1 MFFLSYYSSV
11 EFTRKKGSKDKKKR
25 ITIGGGALTGLKYGA
40 AIGAASSL
48 AKTGSHFAVN
58 PEFRYLIKQNPKI
71 AALGLGLGTGV
82 NAIGHGIIGAG
93 IGAGINAIRKRD
105 QNRNKNFNNINNII
119 EFGRAK
125 GYR

>member
-1 MFFLSYYSSV
+1 MFFLSDYSSV
-11 EFTRKKGSKDKKKR
+11 EFGRKIGSKDKKKR

-40 AIGAASSL
+40 AIGGAASL
-48 AKTGSHFAVN
+48 AKVGSHFAVN
-58 PEFRYLIKQNPKI
+58 PEFRQLVKQKPI
-71 AALGLGLGTGV
+71 ISAVVIGLGAGI

-119 EFGRAK
+119 EFGRVK

>member
-1 MFFLSYYSSV
+1 MFFLSDYSSV
-11 EFTRKKGSKDKKKR
+11 EFGRKIGSKDKKKH

-48 AKTGSHFAVN
+48 ANTGSHFVTN
-58 PEFRYLIKQNPKI
+58 PRFRQLAKQNPKI
-71 AALGLGLGTGV
+71 TALGLGLGTAINTIGGA
-82 NAIGHGIIGAG
+82 AIGTG

-105 QNRNKNFNNINNII
+105 QNKNKNFNNINNII